1 MTESAAAPTVSSS
14 NILPVMPLRDVVLYP
29 HMVSPLFV
37 GREKSI
43 QALDA
48 AMKNDPRR
56 ILVVAQKQ
64 PDIDDPQPA
73 ITVMLPDE
81 D

>member
-1 MTESAAAPTVSSS
+1 MTESVPAPESATQT
-14 NILPVMPLRDVVLYP
+14 LPVMPLRDVVLYP

-48 AMKNDPRR
+48 AQRLYLR
-56 ILVVAQKQ
+56 AVADWFHLHRSLGCPIQ
-64 PDIDDPQPA
+64 
-73 ITVMLPDE
+73 
-81 D
+81 